1 MKLQNRKKFIIA
13 SSLLS
18 SSFFA
23 SALVSKDLKE
33 KQIIH
38 YVFFWLKNPS
48 SKEDLKKL
56 INGLRTLR
64 KIETVRNLHIG
75 IPALTELRPVVDNS
89 YSASLLVFFDDLKGE
104 KIYQNHEIHQKF
116 IKECSPLW
124 EKIIVYDTM
133 DV

>member
-1 MKLQNRKKFIIA
+1 MKLQNRKKFIIT

-18 SSFFA
+18 LSFFA
-23 SALVSKDLKE
+23 SALVPKGLKE

-48 SKEDLKKL
+48 SKEDLNKL

-64 KIETVRNLHIG
+64 KIETVRNIHIG